1 MTTTSSLITSTDQAV
16 PAVGADR
23 AVEACAAA
31 VRAAKAAGADE
42 AEAFLSGRAGGYT
55 RFAVD
60 RVHQPQDV
68 HERQLMVRA
77 VVDGRSA
84 RVATTDLAGAADAGR
99 RAAGRAAALASAAG
113 PLAALPAP
121 VAARSVPSL
130 APEVLWDPRTA
141 AWGTPERVD
150 AVRSLMGAARTA
162 GGEAF
167 GMLGRAVTELA
178 VVDAEGVER
187 YAAATE
193 AYGSFTVR
201 VDDGTSHWVDLDRR
215 LDVLDL
221 DAVVARTVEEAGRA
235 RGRVDL
241 ADGTYDVVLSPLATG
256 ELLEGFH
263 AYGFTG
269 DAVADGVG
277 SVARRRGERVAPET
291 VDVADDPQAVRG
303 LPFPFD
309 PEGTD
314 ASRVPLLDHGVVADA
329 VTDRASA
336 ARAGLPMTGHA
347 HIAREETPHP
357 APASLTMAP
366 GTASVDE
373 LVAGVERGVYVQRLW
388 YLRVVDPAAT
398 TLTGGSR
405 DACFLIEDGR
415 LTTPVRPARFTESV
429 FGVLSRVDA
438 IGADVLAQPLANVWN
453 GAVSAPAV
461 RVRGFRFGSAA
472 PGAPTQDLEEE
483 TA

>member
-1 MTTTSSLITSTDQAV
+1 MTTTMIISTDQAE

-23 AVEACAAA
+23 AVQACAEA

-77 VVDGRSA
+77 VVEGRSA

-99 RAAGRAAALASAAG
+99 RATGRAAALARAAG

-121 VAARSVPSL
+121 APARSVPSL

-141 AWGTPERVD
+141 AWGTPERVG
-150 AVRSLMGAARTA
+150 AVRSLMAASRAA

-178 VVDAEGVER
+178 VVDADGVER

-201 VDDGTSHWVDLDRR
+201 IDDGTSHWVDLDRR

-221 DAVVARTVEEAGRA
+221 DAVVARTVQEAGRA
-235 RGRVDL
+235 RGRTDL

-277 SVARRRGERVAPET
+277 AVARRRGERVAPET
-291 VDVADDPQAVRG
+291 VDVADDPRAVRG

-336 ARAGLPMTGHA
+336 SRAGLPLTGHA

-472 PGAPTQDLEEE
+472 SPTSPTTPEEE